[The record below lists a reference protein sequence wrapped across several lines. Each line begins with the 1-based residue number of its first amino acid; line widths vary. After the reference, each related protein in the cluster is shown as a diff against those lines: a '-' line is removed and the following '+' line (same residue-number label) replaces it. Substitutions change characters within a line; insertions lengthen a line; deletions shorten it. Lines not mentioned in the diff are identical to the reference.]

1 MPRRK
6 QTDVEKYLKIRDY
19 LKESDV
25 YNHKSF
31 YKNGVEVFKVYKSMP
46 DNSHHAVYDT
56 KNDVE
61 YVFYSN
67 GRVEIRMGYAG
78 DDMVDASKVRS
89 PEQLMRLTKKHV
101 EPLNKDKER
110 REQERIEEALMEA
123 QKRLREL
130 EKQARELEK
139 QA

>member
-6 QTDVEKYLKIRDY
+6 RTDVEKYLKIRDY

-25 YNHKSF
+25 YNHESF

-46 DNSHHAVYDT
+46 DNSHHVVYDT

-67 GRVEIRMGYAG
+67 GIVKISVDYSG
-78 DDMVDASKVRS
+78 DDPVDMSRVKS

-110 REQERIEEALMEA
+110 REQERLVEALREA
-123 QKRLREL
+123 QERLREL
-130 EKQARELEK
+130 EKQV
-139 QA
+139 